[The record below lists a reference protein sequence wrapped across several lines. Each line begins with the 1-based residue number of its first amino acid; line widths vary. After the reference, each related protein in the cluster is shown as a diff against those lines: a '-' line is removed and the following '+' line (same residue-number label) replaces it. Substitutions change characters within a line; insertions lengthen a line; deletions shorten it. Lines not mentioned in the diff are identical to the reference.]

1 MPRAGRKMQTAID
14 ILSEHAP
21 RGQGVATASLRAENV
36 HKTLGAHPVLRGVS
50 LAAYPHEVISV
61 LGASG
66 SGKSTLLRCLN
77 LLEVP
82 DSGEIWFRDEKLDI
96 RPPIGQ
102 NGARIGDARQAR
114 RVRAS
119 LGMVFQSF
127 NLWSSKT
134 LLENVIEAPIH
145 VHKRPVAECVE
156 QGKDLLNSVG
166 LYEFRDYYP
175 KQLSGGQQQRGAIA
189 RALAINP
196 ALILFDEP
204 TSALDPE
211 LVGEVLQVMQK
222 LAEAG
227 CTMLV
232 VTHEMNFARNVSNKV
247 IFCENGAIGAEGTP
261 AEMFS
266 ADGPAAMRKFLSIV
280 ST

>member
-1 MPRAGRKMQTAID
+1 MSTVLSAQAIVK
-14 ILSEHAP
+14 SY
-21 RGQGVATASLRAENV
+21 GT
-36 HKTLGAHPVLRGVS
+36 KTVLRNFGVT
-50 LAAYPHEVISV
+50 AARGDVIAIV
-61 LGASG
+61 GASG
-66 SGKSTLLRCLN
+66 SGKSTFLRCLN
-77 LLEVP
+77 MLEMA
-82 DSGEIWFRDEKLDI
+82 DSGRLEFGGDSIDI
-96 RPPIGQ
+96 ESFKRLP
-102 NGARIGDARQAR
+102 AREANPRIEAIR
-114 RVRAS
+114 RKI
-119 LGMVFQSF
+119 GMVFQSF

-145 VHKRPVAECVE
+145 VHKRPMAECVE